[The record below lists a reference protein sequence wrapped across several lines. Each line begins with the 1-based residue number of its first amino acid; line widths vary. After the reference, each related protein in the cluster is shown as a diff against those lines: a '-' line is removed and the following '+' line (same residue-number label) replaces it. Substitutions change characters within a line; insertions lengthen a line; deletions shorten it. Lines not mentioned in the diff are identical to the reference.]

1 MGFVWEILYGE
12 LELQGRQE
20 MVVEQLKKAG
30 QIKDSL
36 LLSFKADF
44 TAIFRLECVQSGA
57 LDDLPLSVANG
68 DMNPTNLMVIEQ
80 GVLSGLV
87 DWGLMR
93 IWPLGFDLGAI
104 HGSRVQNV
112 QVLGRDTLY
121 LKILTR
127 SIMGGF
133 HINRPITL
141 RATL

>member
-68 DMNPTNLMVIEQ
+68 DMNPTKPHGDRARRVVRFSRL
-80 GVLSGLV
+80 GV
-87 DWGLMR
+87 D
-93 IWPLGFDLGAI
+93 A
-104 HGSRVQNV
+104 
-112 QVLGRDTLY
+112 Y
-121 LKILTR
+121 LAV
-127 SIMGGF
+127 GV
-133 HINRPITL
+133 
-141 RATL
+141 